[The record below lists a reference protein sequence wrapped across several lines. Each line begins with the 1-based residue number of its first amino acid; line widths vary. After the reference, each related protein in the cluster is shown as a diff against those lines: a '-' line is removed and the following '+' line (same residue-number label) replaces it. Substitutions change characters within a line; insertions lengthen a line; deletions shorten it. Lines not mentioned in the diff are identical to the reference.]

1 MFFLLK
7 KYLSC
12 RSKKTTKFRPGGL
25 FRELPPSLKIDRCG
39 WDVTANAMKPLRRY
53 ARKCKRPPKRDYY
66 ASDSLGSR
74 GESNTVN
81 TTAERGIAAP
91 ANWGEGDD
99 VVVEARPERNTMNT
113 IADRDVA
120 APDEFEEDDGVDE
133 VANVASGARGI
144 RNTDVGE
151 DGVAMASAAAVT
163 DTADDAE
170 ESERTVYRCDFCPRN
185 FSSYATALL
194 HEGSCRSRLV
204 DNARGSGARIQTA
217 DDADNAGEMAGNAR
231 GSENVLIGSTAQ
243 TAMASAAAAVTDME
257 DDAVESENALIGSTV
272 TDMADD
278 AVESENALI
287 GSTAQTA
294 VTDMADDAVESENVL
309 IGSSAQTAIPVID
322 RIRFKYLPRASYN
335 DIDTLPVY
343 KMKWNA
349 FDNKSPIFVG
359 NNKGTEVRVRY
370 DDICTMCQEGL
381 EGKLICALPKCKH
394 VFCYECIAE
403 WLLQNASCP
412 QCRSALKT
420 K

>member
-1 MFFLLK
+1 
-7 KYLSC
+7 
-12 RSKKTTKFRPGGL
+12 
-25 FRELPPSLKIDRCG
+25 
-39 WDVTANAMKPLRRY
+39 MKPLRRY

-81 TTAERGIAAP
+81 TTAERDIAAP

-204 DNARGSGARIQTA
+204 DNARGSGARIQMRTVYRCNFCPRIFFLYAEALLHESSCQTVTDTA
-217 DDADNAGEMAGNAR
+217 DDTDNAGEIAGNAR
-231 GSENVLIGSTAQ
+231 GSENVSIGSTAQ

>member
-1 MFFLLK
+1 MRSASGPKKLLN
-7 KYLSC
+7 
-12 RSKKTTKFRPGGL
+12 FVPGGL

-204 DNARGSGARIQTA
+204 DNARGSGARIQM
-217 DDADNAGEMAGNAR
+217 DNAGEIAGNAR
-231 GSENVLIGSTAQ
+231 GSENVSIGSTAQ

-349 FDNKSPIFVG
+349 LDNKSPIFVG
-359 NNKGTEVRVRY
+359 NNKGTEVRVRC
-370 DDICTMCQEGL
+370 DDICLMCQEGL

>member
-243 TAMASAAAAVTDME
+243 TAMASAAAAVTDM
-257 DDAVESENALIGSTV
+257 
-272 TDMADD
+272 ADD
-278 AVESENALI
+278 AVESENI
-287 GSTAQTA
+287 
-294 VTDMADDAVESENVL
+294 L

>member
-81 TTAERGIAAP
+81 TTAERDIAAP

-243 TAMASAAAAVTDME
+243 TAMASAAAAVTDM
-257 DDAVESENALIGSTV
+257 
-272 TDMADD
+272 ADD
-278 AVESENALI
+278 AVESENI
-287 GSTAQTA
+287 
-294 VTDMADDAVESENVL
+294 L

-359 NNKGTEVRVRY
+359 NNKGTEVRVRC
-370 DDICTMCQEGL
+370 DDICAMCQEGL

-403 WLLQNASCP
+403 WLLQNASCQ

>member
-1 MFFLLK
+1 
-7 KYLSC
+7 
-12 RSKKTTKFRPGGL
+12 
-25 FRELPPSLKIDRCG
+25 
-39 WDVTANAMKPLRRY
+39 
-53 ARKCKRPPKRDYY
+53 
-66 ASDSLGSR
+66 
-74 GESNTVN
+74 VN

-170 ESERTVYRCDFCPRN
+170 ESERTVYRTVHRCNFCPRI

-243 TAMASAAAAVTDME
+243 TAMASAAAAVTDM
-257 DDAVESENALIGSTV
+257 
-272 TDMADD
+272 ADD
-278 AVESENALI
+278 AVESENI
-287 GSTAQTA
+287 
-294 VTDMADDAVESENVL
+294 L